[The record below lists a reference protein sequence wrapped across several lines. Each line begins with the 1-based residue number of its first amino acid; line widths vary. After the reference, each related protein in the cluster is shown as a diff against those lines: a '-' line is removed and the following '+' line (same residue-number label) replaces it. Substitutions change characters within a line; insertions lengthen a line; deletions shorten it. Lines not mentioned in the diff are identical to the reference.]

1 MGLKILPWGEVRA
14 SRDDLT
20 SGFLIGVISPDS
32 DFGEH
37 KESGVSVFRVKE
49 ELYFCEEVAKSRF

>member
-1 MGLKILPWGEVRA
+1 MPWGEVRA
-14 SRDDLT
+14 SRDDLP